1 MKTTH
6 IWRSALFLLAMSWSS
21 ASAQVCV
28 EINEKR
34 DSLSASEQKAAI
46 ALMENGFRKAGET
59 IVDAPCERTFQ
70 LSNARLGRTITATI
84 KGPNGARTFQV
95 QRIEDLGAALE
106 QMAHSMVTG
115 SQLGVN
121 SNNSISRHN
130 VMQQQISPNRVEN
143 DALAFIAI
151 GPGLIIGADA
161 DEVPISISGGLRL
174 ELDGVAMDISG
185 QFITDSGDDGGRG
198 TSILGQ
204 IGVAHFFDPVAN
216 NSAFLGGGIGLGG
229 ISAVN
234 KDQSFKGG
242 GLHAKISGGYEFFR
256 ASMMRL
262 IIQADVTIP
271 LYNLESQN
279 TDPSIQ
285 SLDPMYT
292 PIFGFS
298 VGAGFSQPKKEI
310 RIRRL

>member
-6 IWRSALFLLAMSWSS
+6 IWLSALLLLAMGWSS

-46 ALMENGFRKAGET
+46 ALMENGFRKAGES
-59 IVDAPCERTFQ
+59 IVDAPCEQTFQ

-161 DEVPISISGGLRL
+161 AEVGSTRRGASRR
-174 ELDGVAMDISG
+174 
-185 QFITDSGDDGGRG
+185 GR
-198 TSILGQ
+198 Q
-204 IGVAHFFDPVAN
+204 W
-216 NSAFLGGGIGLGG
+216 
-229 ISAVN
+229 
-234 KDQSFKGG
+234 
-242 GLHAKISGGYEFFR
+242 R
-256 ASMMRL
+256 ARPSCGRCPRR
-262 IIQADVTIP
+262 AARRWAP
-271 LYNLESQN
+271 GSLES
-279 TDPSIQ
+279 D
-285 SLDPMYT
+285 LR
-292 PIFGFS
+292 IFE
-298 VGAGFSQPKKEI
+298 GASSF
-310 RIRRL
+310 L